1 MTCMHACRFNSTD
14 TTSMSGHGVAD
25 VSTDTV
31 TDENSNRGI
40 VRVIMLSCHG
50 ESAWSIS
57 AAGNVRRL
65 LCHYHAP
72 VL

>member
-1 MTCMHACRFNSTD
+1 
-14 TTSMSGHGVAD
+14 MSGHEVAN

-50 ESAWSIS
+50 ESGLYLQLAMLEGSS
-57 AAGNVRRL
+57 AITMLQYCNNYNKL
-65 LCHYHAP
+65 N
-72 VL
+72 